1 MDMKTPPKIQVDT
14 MSAGK
19 YFAYAAEL
27 MKLQPP
33 HSTVEPAPSRSA

>member
-1 MDMKTPPKIQVDT
+1 MP
-14 MSAGK
+14 AGK

-33 HSTVEPAPSRSA
+33 HITDQPIIDIFLVFSASFG